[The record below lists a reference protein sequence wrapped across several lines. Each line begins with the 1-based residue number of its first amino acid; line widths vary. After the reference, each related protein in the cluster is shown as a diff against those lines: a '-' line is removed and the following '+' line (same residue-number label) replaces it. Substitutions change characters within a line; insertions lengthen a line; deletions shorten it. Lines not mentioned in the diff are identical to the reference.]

1 MLIFASHCLDNEVY
15 LTGPRMSKQSDQI
28 SSPDATG
35 GAGTF
40 FEQHVDTTFL
50 ALLLVQGIPPVL
62 TDCRLEEVHFQTA
75 HWGWNTDDVLLVG
88 LNGAGERRQLASQMK
103 KTFTVSSRNEE
114 CQKTF
119 IAFWKDFQ
127 DASHFNRDRDRLAL
141 ITMRGTDTLL
151 KRLNALLDCARASIS
166 AADFSHRV
174 TTDGY
179 LHQTARQHE
188 AAIRTIVESTTGG
201 TVSDDEFWRF
211 LKVIHVLSFDLNTST
226 AQTEACVRTLL
237 AHTTGEQDKLG
248 AAVASWR
255 ELLELA
261 GSAMPIAGSYTRDR
275 LPASLRQRHSGIGTA
290 EQAALQALK
299 DHSATIFNGIRDSI
313 GDTLVLRRDQLVT
326 QLLERL
332 EEDRV
337 IVVSGPAGYGKS
349 ALGKHAVD
357 ILHRDHFA
365 FAFRAEEFATS
376 HLDETLHRAQV
387 GVGAERLLALLSGQG
402 RKLLLIE
409 SVERLL
415 EASVRDGFSD
425 LLNLARRDESWRVI
439 LTCRDYSVDVVRSSL
454 LEHAGLPHAVV
465 SIPPLTDSELNQAVS
480 AFPTL
485 RRPVT
490 NPALRTL
497 FHNPYLLDKAARMEW
512 PEDQPLPQDERS
524 FRRKFWRELVREDQ
538 HNVHALPRRREQ
550 AFIEIALRRAR
561 ALSLF
566 APCDDLDQ
574 EAVARLRNNNLIAS
588 PEETDTL
595 AAPAHDVLEDWAILQ
610 WLEQRFARHEEVARR
625 LAEDIGGFPALRRAF
640 RKWLGEKLECETETA
655 DTFVLS
661 AIQDDFLP
669 AHFRDDTIICVLL
682 SSSAASFLDRHRGLL
697 LENGHHL
704 LLRVIH
710 LLRVACKTTPRWWPF
725 GQQLPALF
733 FVPHGTA
740 WAAVLRVVNEELDTM
755 LPENASLILGLI
767 EDWATSVSWWEP
779 YPEGSEAA
787 SKIAFGLLPY
797 FDNYGR
803 NNMRKHALQVIAKIP
818 RVDNDAFLGL
828 VDRACMHNRDDSTA
842 CDFAELLLDG
852 RSSEAVCRDFPD
864 AMIRLAE
871 SQFCL
876 CEEEL
881 PAERW
886 FEVSYEIDS
895 IFGIRD
901 HWYTHFFPPSAIRG
915 PFLPLLQNHPQKG
928 VDFIVRLM
936 NHASAWYDERKWP
949 GNSLEP
955 ARQVRLQ
962 IPGEGD
968 VTQWADDRLWGL
980 FRGTSGDLNLLQT
993 ALMAL
998 ESWLL
1003 EICEADNAHVEGWL
1017 LELLR
1022 NSNNVAVT
1030 AVVASVCN
1038 AHPEKAGRAGLA
1050 VLTCREFFAM
1060 DRVRMVQ
1067 ESPPL
1072 DGLANLMPTYG
1083 TEETIYNHERRRA
1096 DSLPHRKHDL
1106 EWLAFKLQ
1114 LSEQREAVWRMLD
1127 AYRAAL
1133 PEAGAQTEGDRLWR
1147 LALYRMDV
1155 RNHQPQ
1161 RVDAEVVE
1169 EISDQVTTETEE
1181 VRPTPV
1187 DDDLQEM
1194 LDRRMPVHVREQADM
1209 VLCFWGMAAWR
1220 QDGGDT
1226 VDTYVWRERLVEAR
1240 QRTTDGTPITDVV
1253 RGGPG
1258 FVAAVCVRDHWQ
1270 EMEREDRDWCVNM
1283 LIAEIEQGCDSDD
1296 MSVRVSRSST
1306 DPSRPAAYVL
1316 PKLLCESPPDAPD
1329 ERVIRAIAKSLTHAV
1344 SEVVAYAAEG
1354 VGQYL
1359 HGSHRD
1365 FMLGCV
1371 GVLARHARLVSEL
1384 IAFEEHLPAFERR
1397 QSADLRRIILPET
1410 RNLIIGGSVNV
1421 EAEMTQLDLN
1431 DWPGQ
1436 EAARA
1441 ILAMLFYCPDEVI
1454 AQAVYGRLACHV
1466 VKCWEADRN
1475 ANPHRL
1481 NLARHLFKDWEADRD
1496 HIKPRR
1502 RNPRFEAECLKRL
1515 ARFVM
1520 RLPVA
1525 TVLAICE
1532 PLLNAVD
1539 EHPREVAR
1547 FLQELIVIED
1557 QTEGNSPF
1565 WDIWQ
1570 AFADRVRTARW
1581 IDRLDSRY
1589 AGDAELLRTI
1599 FFGMSWQD
1607 GVRHWRRLEGFADRV
1622 DTLFESL
1629 PPCAMVLDAYCHF
1642 LYTIGEQSL
1651 PHGFVVVA
1659 NRLQAGDA
1667 GQMLSKDNTVF
1678 YLESLLRRF
1687 VYSQPFRLKSNA
1699 EVRSAVLTIL
1709 DHLVDSGSSAAYRMR
1724 DDFVTPIAY
1733 LNA

>member
-1 MLIFASHCLDNEVY
+1 
-15 LTGPRMSKQSDQI
+15 MSKQSGQI
-28 SSPDATG
+28 SSPEATG
-35 GAGTF
+35 GAGIF
-40 FEQHVDTTFL
+40 FEQHVNATFL
-50 ALLLVQGIPPVL
+50 ALLLVRGIPPVL
-62 TDCRLEEVHFQTA
+62 TDCQLEEVHFQTE
-75 HWGWNTDDVLLVG
+75 HLGWKTDDMLLVG
-88 LNGAGERRQLASQMK
+88 LNGAGERRQLAGQMK
-103 KTFTVSSRNEE
+103 KTFTVSSKNEE

-127 DASHFNRDRDRLAL
+127 DASHFNRDRDRLTI
-141 ITMRGTDTLL
+141 ITLRGTDTLL
-151 KRLNALLDCARASIS
+151 RRLNALLDCGRASIS
-166 AADFSHRV
+166 ATDFSHRV
-174 TTDGY
+174 TMDGY
-179 LHQTARQHE
+179 LHQTARQH
-188 AAIRTIVESTTGG
+188 AIDIRTIVELTAGE

-211 LKVIHVLSFDLNTST
+211 LKVIHVLSFDLNTPT
-226 AQTEACVRTLL
+226 AQTEAGVKTLL
-237 AHTTGEQDKLG
+237 AHTTSEQDKLG
-248 AAVASWR
+248 AAAASWR

-261 GSAMPIAGSYTRDR
+261 GSAMPNAWSYTRER
-275 LPASLRQRHSGIGTA
+275 LPTSLRQRHSGIGTA
-290 EQAALQALK
+290 EQTALQALK

-349 ALGKHAVD
+349 VLGKHTVA
-357 ILHRDHFA
+357 ILHKDHFS

-402 RKLLLIE
+402 RKLLVVE

-425 LLNLARRDESWRVI
+425 LLGLAKRDESWRVI

-454 LEHAGLPHAVV
+454 LEHASLPHTVV
-465 SIPPLTDSELNQAVS
+465 SIPPLTDSELNQAVDT
-480 AFPTL
+480 FPKL

-490 NPALRTL
+490 NPALRKL

-524 FRRKFWRELVREDQ
+524 FRRKFWRELVRED
-538 HNVHALPRRREQ
+538 HRNMHALPQRREQ

-566 APCDDLDQ
+566 APCNDLDQ
-574 EAVARLRNNNLIAS
+574 EAVAQLRNNNLIAS
-588 PEETDTL
+588 PEATDTL

-610 WLEQRFARHEEVARR
+610 WLEQRFAHHEGATR
-625 LAEDIGGFPALRRAF
+625 LLTEDIGGFPAIRRTF

-655 DTFVLS
+655 DAFVLS
-661 AIQDDFLP
+661 AIKDDSLP
-669 AHFRDDTIICVLL
+669 AHFRDDTIVCALL
-682 SSSAASFLDRHRGLL
+682 SSSAASFLERHRGLL
-697 LENGHHL
+697 LENERHL
-704 LLRVIH
+704 LLRVMH
-710 LLRVACKTTPRWWPF
+710 LLRVACKTTPSWWPF
-725 GQQLPALF
+725 GQLLPALF
-733 FVPHGTA
+733 FAPHGTA
-740 WAAVLRVVNEELDTM
+740 WAAVLRIVNEELDTM
-755 LPENASLILGLI
+755 LPENASLILDLI
-767 EDWATSVSWWEP
+767 EDWAASVSLWEP
-779 YPEGSEAA
+779 YPEGSEEAG
-787 SKIAFGLLPY
+787 KIAFGLLPY
-797 FDNYGR
+797 FDDYGR
-803 NNMRKHALQVIAKIP
+803 NNMRKRALQVIAKIP
-818 RVDNDAFLGL
+818 RADSDTFLGL
-828 VDRACMHNRDDSTA
+828 VDRACTYDQDDSTA
-842 CDFAELLLDG
+842 SDFAELLLDG
-852 RSSEAVCRDFPD
+852 RSGEAVCRDFPD
-864 AMIRLAE
+864 ATIRMAE

-881 PAERW
+881 STERG
-886 FEVSYEIDS
+886 FDFSYES
-895 IFGIRD
+895 EPIFGIRD
-901 HWYTHFFPPSAIRG
+901 HWHTHFFPPSAIRG

-936 NHASAWYDERKWP
+936 NHASAWYGERKWH
-949 GNSLEP
+949 GNILQP
-955 ARQVRLQ
+955 AVQVRLP

-968 VTQWADDRLWGL
+968 VIQWADSRLWGL
-980 FRGTSGDLNLLQT
+980 FRGTSGELNLLQT

-1003 EICEADNAHVEGWL
+1003 EICEVDEPYVESL
-1017 LELLR
+1017 LLKLLKE
-1022 NSNNVAVT
+1022 SNNVAVT
-1030 AVVASVCN
+1030 AVVASICN

-1050 VLTCREFFAM
+1050 VLTCREFFEM

-1067 ESPPL
+1067 ESSPP

-1083 TEETIYNHERRRA
+1083 AEETIYNSERRRS
-1096 DSLPHRKHDL
+1096 DSRPHRKHDL

-1127 AYRAAL
+1127 AYRAVL
-1133 PEAGAQTEGDRLWR
+1133 PEAGIQTEGDRLWR

-1161 RVDAEVVE
+1161 RMDAEVVE
-1169 EISDQVTTETEE
+1169 EISEQVTTETEE

-1187 DDDLQEM
+1187 YDDLQEM

-1209 VLCFWGMAAWR
+1209 ALCFWGMAAWR

-1283 LIAEIEQGCDSDD
+1283 LIAEIERDCDSDD

-1316 PKLLCESPPDAPD
+1316 PRLLCESPPDAPD

-1359 HGSHRD
+1359 HGSRRE
-1365 FMLGCV
+1365 FMLRCV
-1371 GVLARHARLVSEL
+1371 GALARQARLVGNL
-1384 IAFEEHLPAFERR
+1384 IASEEHLPDFERR
-1397 QSADLRRIILPET
+1397 QSADLKRISLPET
-1410 RNLIIGGSVNV
+1410 RNLIVGGSVSV
-1421 EAEMTQLDLN
+1421 EAEMAQLDLN

-1436 EAARA
+1436 EAAGA
-1441 ILAMLFYCPDEVI
+1441 ILAVLFYCPDDVMAED
-1454 AQAVYGRLACHV
+1454 VYGRLACHV

-1481 NLARHLFKDWEADRD
+1481 NLARHFFKDWEADRD

-1502 RNPRFEAECLKRL
+1502 RNPRFESECLKRL
-1515 ARFVM
+1515 AYFVM
-1520 RLPVA
+1520 RLPVRKA
-1525 TVLAICE
+1525 LSICE
-1532 PLLNAVD
+1532 PLFNAVD
-1539 EHPREVAR
+1539 MHPREVAR
-1547 FLQELIVIED
+1547 FVEDLVVIAD

-1565 WDIWQ
+1565 WNIWQ
-1570 AFADRVRTARW
+1570 AFADRVQTARW
-1581 IDRLDSRY
+1581 MHRLDSRY
-1589 AGDAELLRTI
+1589 ASDAELLRTI
-1599 FFGMSWQD
+1599 FFGLSCKD
-1607 GVRHWRRLEGFADRV
+1607 GVCHWQRLEGFADRV

-1629 PPCAMVLDAYCHF
+1629 PPCATVLDAYCRF
-1642 LYTIGEQSL
+1642 LYTIREQSL
-1651 PHGFVVVA
+1651 PRGFVVVA
-1659 NRLQAGDA
+1659 KRLQAGDA
-1667 GQMLSKDNTVF
+1667 CQMLSKDNTVF

-1687 VYSQPFRLKSNA
+1687 IYSEPPRLKSNA
-1699 EVRSAVLTIL
+1699 EVRWAVLTLL
-1709 DHLVDSGSSAAYRMR
+1709 DQLVDSGSSAAYRMR
-1724 DDFVTPIAY
+1724 DDFVTPIPQQ
-1733 LNA
+1733 NA